1 MPRKARVYLPGGVY
15 HLTARGNNKQ
25 TIFFEPVDYLFFL
38 DCLKE
43 SKKKHQFT
51 LFLYVLMPN
60 HFHLLLQT
68 SKTDIENSVSKI
80 MHCLTTKYSNYANRR
95 NGRIGH
101 LFQGRF
107 YSELLENDS
116 HFLELTRYIHLNPV
130 RAGLVSRP
138 GDYPYSSYR
147 NYLSE
152 KQEGEKLVDTDEV
165 LRWFEKKFQTQRKR
179 YQLFVE
185 EGKKVW
191 ELKLKKPNL
200 V

>member
-1 MPRKARVYLPGGVY
+1 
-15 HLTARGNNKQ
+15 
-25 TIFFEPVDYLFFL
+25 
-38 DCLKE
+38 
-43 SKKKHQFT
+43 
-51 LFLYVLMPN
+51 MPN

-80 MHCLTTKYSNYANRR
+80 MHCLTNKYSNYANRR

-165 LRWFEKKFQTQRKR
+165 LKWFGKKFQTQRKR